1 MKRIALI
8 PARKGSKRIKDKNIR
23 LLNGLPLIAYSII
36 AAKKA
41 KLFDKIFVITDS
53 KKYLDIGKKYG
64 ADLFKLRPS
73 KISTSESPDIS
84 WLLWFAKNYKN
95 FSKLQ
100 YISILRP
107 TSPFRTAKT
116 IKRAHTE
123 FIRNINDVDSL
134 RAISKTEVH
143 PAKMWI
149 DHGKIMSPL
158 IPFYNEKGIPWHSN
172 QSNTLPKVYFQ
183 NASLEITKPE
193 TILKQ
198 KSLSGNRIM
207 SFHSLKHEGLDINNE
222 LDFNFAEYLI
232 NLKKIKVNF

>member
-95 FSKLQ
+95 FSKL
-100 YISILRP
+100 P
-107 TSPFRTAKT
+107 T
-116 IKRAHTE
+116 
-123 FIRNINDVDSL
+123 L
-134 RAISKTEVH
+134 
-143 PAKMWI
+143 
-149 DHGKIMSPL
+149 
-158 IPFYNEKGIPWHSN
+158 
-172 QSNTLPKVYFQ
+172 
-183 NASLEITKPE
+183 ASCTRSDCIFLNLLYKITKN
-193 TILKQ
+193 K
-198 KSLSGNRIM
+198 
-207 SFHSLKHEGLDINNE
+207 FDIP
-222 LDFNFAEYLI
+222 NF
-232 NLKKIKVNF
+232 KIT